1 MAYSVNQAPPL
12 AQTSW
17 TTFDAGDSA
26 NILSETRVG
35 AFYEQLQKLTDYI
48 REFNA
53 SNILQLP
60 QVESTID
67 ADAGELTGSLSIPF
81 QVIVDAATG
90 EQTKKAVNYLTSV
103 VTYTAATTG
112 ELKSIDNPYD
122 SLVYMARQIARM
134 LDVIRPGRLI
144 NDARSLLT
152 LVADESA
159 GEYNL
164 SFVFPMGSGYNA
176 AGTPVH
182 KPQEIGAIADLQ
194 NA

>member
-17 TTFDAGDSA
+17 TTFDPGDSD
-26 NILSETRVG
+26 NIVSEVRLG
-35 AFYEQLQKLTDYI
+35 AFYEQLQKLTDMI

-81 QVIVDAATG
+81 QVIVDPTTG
-90 EQTKKAVNYLTSV
+90 EQTRKAVNYLTSV
-103 VTYTAATTG
+103 AAYVPATTG
-112 ELKSIDNPYD
+112 ELKDIDNPYD
-122 SLVYMARQIARM
+122 ALVSMARQVARM

-159 GEYNL
+159 GEYTL
-164 SFVFPMGSGYNA
+164 SFVFPTASSYGA
-176 AGTPVH
+176 TGTIIH
-182 KPQEIGAIADLQ
+182 KPQEIGSIADLQ